1 MSIKHA
7 QEKVDAWIKTYGV
20 NYFSETTNMIIL
32 MEETGEMARHVARIY
47 GEQSYKKQEEK
58 EIAQDLL
65 KEEMA
70 DVLFVLLCLANQTG
84 IDLEKAL
91 EESILKKTNRD
102 VERHQSNAKLKK

>member
-7 QEKVDAWIKTYGV
+7 QEMVDAWIKTYGV

>member
-7 QEKVDAWIKTYGV
+7 QEKVDSWIKTYGV